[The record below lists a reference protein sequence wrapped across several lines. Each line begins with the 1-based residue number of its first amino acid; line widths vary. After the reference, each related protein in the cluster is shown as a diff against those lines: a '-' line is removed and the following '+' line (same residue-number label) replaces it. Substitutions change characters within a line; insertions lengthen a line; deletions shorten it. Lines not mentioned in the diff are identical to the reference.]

1 MNALQRRV
9 ERLETFIPI
18 PSPPVEMGS
27 VYAEIR
33 SAIAARGIV
42 QGRDDSLASCW
53 ARSLGFTSSELV
65 QALRERAGI

>member
-9 ERLETFIPI
+9 TRLEAFIPI
-18 PSPPVEMGS
+18 RVPPVEMES
-27 VYAEIR
+27 VYADIR
-33 SAIAARGIV
+33 SAIAAKGI
-42 QGRDDSLASCW
+42 QPGRDDSLATCW